1 MSPFLGFLRLLLSTQ
16 SSPIGPFGARPLG
29 PIDTTSVTSV
39 TFDSCFRT
47 HPHPC
52 SVEAVKTRRRTALT
66 TGAAVAAAALGLSAC
81 TARMDMTIAPS
92 DTYDATLV
100 MRDTTGTVLTG
111 DTDCQDYADPSLVG
125 VPAGTAV
132 SSTPVGSVDDAEGVG
147 CEVTVT
153 GVRILDAEEAKESG
167 TAPLVARD
175 GDLYVV
181 TLSAVAAGLDT
192 APNGSAGADSTA
204 AGTDSAAPSAPAP
217 PSASSGSLSSIVDA
231 HLSIT
236 FPGAVVDAGGGSVSG
251 RTVTWEGADA
261 LANGVSASGY
271 ATPNEGV
278 SAWSRFRPWAVAGV
292 VVIGLGAGTAGAVLA
307 MRRRRSAPQRASRG
321 SAGDR
326 RSGSNRT

>member
-1 MSPFLGFLRLLLSTQ
+1 M
-16 SSPIGPFGARPLG
+16 
-29 PIDTTSVTSV
+29 
-39 TFDSCFRT
+39 
-47 HPHPC
+47 
-52 SVEAVKTRRRTALT
+52 
-66 TGAAVAAAALGLSAC
+66 
-81 TARMDMTIAPS
+81 
-92 DTYDATLV
+92 
-100 MRDTTGTVLTG
+100 
-111 DTDCQDYADPSLVG
+111 
-125 VPAGTAV
+125 
-132 SSTPVGSVDDAEGVG
+132 
-147 CEVTVT
+147 
-153 GVRILDAEEAKESG
+153 
-167 TAPLVARD
+167 
-175 GDLYVV
+175 
-181 TLSAVAAGLDT
+181 AAGLDT